1 MLKEIIR
8 ETELNG
14 GITYDYLKE
23 CKVLAG
29 YAVSMFPEREMSMP
43 ILDEKSLIF
52 FIHTNYSLLIKEENY
67 LGIWYNEINVMAK
80 NKGYYIFDV
89 VRVVSDV
96 REALHI
102 AWKNNQKAIYDLD
115 KQREIF
121 VDSEQV

>member
-1 MLKEIIR
+1 
-8 ETELNG
+8 
-14 GITYDYLKE
+14 
-23 CKVLAG
+23 
-29 YAVSMFPEREMSMP
+29 MFPEREMSMP

-52 FIHTNYSLLIKEENY
+52 FIHTNYSLLIKEENC
-67 LGIWYNEINVMAK
+67 LGIWYNE
-80 NKGYYIFDV
+80 GYYVFDV
-89 VRVVSDV
+89 VRVVSNV